1 MSDEMIIAADH
12 GGFYLKEEVK
22 SILTG
27 LGFQVTDVGAHAYD
41 GDDDYPEFASRVAA
55 CVSSGEFPRGIIICG
70 SGVGASVTANKFPG
84 VRAGLCHDSYSAHQ
98 GVEHDDM
105 NILCLGARVVGTEVA
120 KELITAFIGAS
131 FTGEERHA
139 RRLGKLLD
147 IEREYLQTDT

>member
-27 LGFQVTDVGAHAYD
+27 LGFQVTDVGAHTYD
-41 GDDDYPEFASRVAA
+41 GDDDYPEFASRVATS
-55 CVSSGEFPRGIIICG
+55 VSSGEFPRGIIICG

-105 NILCLGARVVGTEVA
+105 NILCLGARVVGIEVA